1 MSHCLNKDGLS
12 ILIPLYNQVGVALA
26 TALSKQVVQC
36 AKEEEAKRNNKNDN
50 EDAQSSLGFEIIFAD
65 DGSADIAAKQCNA
78 AIAQLPYCQYIE
90 RPQNA
95 GRSAIRNYLA
105 QVAHYKHLLFLD
117 GDVVID
123 RPNFVQTYLAHR
135 TDADVIIGT
144 LHFSREKT
152 ACETTEETME
162 QTKITKEEQQKAKS
176 GVKDAKNEAKGAKN
190 EVKKTTEPMLYD
202 DNLKYRYEQQFL
214 AQHPVKKRMQQP
226 YASFRTTNFM
236 VRRDLLLTYP
246 FDETFHEY
254 GYEDTL
260 FGKQLKE
267 HGATLIHLD
276 NAATIADYED
286 NATFVA
292 KTEESLRTLAAHAHQ
307 LQGYS
312 TLLHTANKLKCLH
325 LQPLIAFVFKLFKG
339 LLHKNL
345 CSNSPS
351 VFLFNVYKLGYYIN
365 LTCSINQTH

>member
-1 MSHCLNKDGLS
+1 MSCCLNKEGLS

-26 TALSKQVVQC
+26 MALSKQVEQC
-36 AKEEEAKRNNKNDN
+36 AKEEKKKNEGKGNANDTI
-50 EDAQSSLGFEIIFAD
+50 SLGFEIIFAD
-65 DGSADIAAKQCNA
+65 DGSADATARQRNA
-78 AIAQLPYCQYIE
+78 IIAQLPYCQYIE
-90 RPQNA
+90 RPKNV
-95 GRSAIRNYLA
+95 GRSAICNFLA
-105 QVAHYKHLLFLD
+105 HTAHYSHLIFLD
-117 GDVVID
+117 GDVAIK
-123 RPNFVQTYLAHR
+123 RGNFVQTYLAHR
-135 TDADVIIGT
+135 NDADVIIGT
-144 LHFSREKT
+144 LHFSRMQVACDT
-152 ACETTEETME
+152 AEDIIGHTKRAKEET
-162 QTKITKEEQQKAKS
+162 
-176 GVKDAKNEAKGAKN
+176 
-190 EVKKTTEPMLYD
+190 KKTTEPVLYD

-214 AQHPVKKRMQQP
+214 AKHPVKKRMQQP

-236 VRRDLLLTYP
+236 VRRDLLLAYP

-325 LQPLIAFVFKLFKG
+325 LLPLIAFVFELFKG

-351 VFLFNVYKLGYYIN
+351 VFLFNVYKLGYYVN
-365 LTCSINQTH
+365 LTRSINQTN

>member
-1 MSHCLNKDGLS
+1 MGRCLNKDGLS

-26 TALSKQVVQC
+26 MALSKQVVQC
-36 AKEEEAKRNNKNDN
+36 AKEEEKKENEGKDN
-50 EDAQSSLGFEIIFAD
+50 AEATISLGFEIIFAD
-65 DGSADIAAKQCNA
+65 DGSADIAAKQRNA
-78 AIAQLPYCQYIE
+78 IIAQLPFCQYIE
-90 RPQNA
+90 RPKNA
-95 GRSAIRNYLA
+95 GRSAIRNFLA
-105 QVAHYKHLLFLD
+105 HTAHYSHLIFLD
-117 GDVVID
+117 GDVAIK
-123 RPNFVQTYLAHR
+123 RGNFVQTYLTHR
-135 TDADVIIGT
+135 NDADVIIGT
-144 LHFSREKT
+144 LHFSRMQMN
-152 ACETTEETME
+152 CDTTEEIIG
-162 QTKITKEEQQKAKS
+162 QTKEAKEETKVS
-176 GVKDAKNEAKGAKN
+176 L
-190 EVKKTTEPMLYD
+190 EPMLYD

-214 AQHPVKKRMQQP
+214 AKHPIKKRMEQP

-236 VRRDLLLTYP
+236 VSRDLMLAYP

-312 TLLHTANKLKCLH
+312 TLLHTVNRLKGLH
-325 LQPLIAFVFKLFKG
+325 LLPLIALAFRLFKG

-351 VFLFNVYKLGYYIN
+351 VFLFNIYKLGYFVS
-365 LTCSINQTH
+365 LTRSTNQAF

>member
-1 MSHCLNKDGLS
+1 MSCCLNKEGLS

-26 TALSKQVVQC
+26 MALSKQVEQC
-36 AKEEEAKRNNKNDN
+36 AKEEKKKNEGKGNANDTI
-50 EDAQSSLGFEIIFAD
+50 SLGFEIIFAD
-65 DGSADIAAKQCNA
+65 DGSADATARQRNA
-78 AIAQLPYCQYIE
+78 IIAQLPYCQYIE
-90 RPQNA
+90 RPKNV
-95 GRSAIRNYLA
+95 GRSAIRNFLA
-105 QVAHYKHLLFLD
+105 HTAHYSPLIFLD
-117 GDVVID
+117 GDVAIKCG
-123 RPNFVQTYLAHR
+123 NFVQTYLAHR
-135 TDADVIIGT
+135 NDADVIIGT
-144 LHFSREKT
+144 LHFSRMQVACDT
-152 ACETTEETME
+152 AEDIIGHTKRAKEET
-162 QTKITKEEQQKAKS
+162 
-176 GVKDAKNEAKGAKN
+176 
-190 EVKKTTEPMLYD
+190 KKTTEPVLYD

-214 AQHPVKKRMQQP
+214 AKHPVKKRMQQP

-236 VRRDLLLTYP
+236 VRRDLLLAYP

-325 LQPLIAFVFKLFKG
+325 LQSLIAFVFKLFKG

-351 VFLFNVYKLGYYIN
+351 VFLFNVYKLGYYVS
-365 LTCSINQTH
+365 LTRSIG

>member
-1 MSHCLNKDGLS
+1 MSHCLNKEGLS

-26 TALSKQVVQC
+26 MALSKQVEQC
-36 AKEEEAKRNNKNDN
+36 AKEEKKKNEGKGNANDTI
-50 EDAQSSLGFEIIFAD
+50 SLGFEIIFAD
-65 DGSADIAAKQCNA
+65 DGSADATARQRNA
-78 AIAQLPYCQYIE
+78 IIAQLPYCQYIE
-90 RPQNA
+90 RPKNV
-95 GRSAIRNYLA
+95 GRSAIRNFLA
-105 QVAHYKHLLFLD
+105 HTAHYSHLIFLD
-117 GDVVID
+117 GDVAIK
-123 RPNFVQTYLAHR
+123 RGNFVQTYLAHR
-135 TDADVIIGT
+135 NDADVIIGT
-144 LHFSREKT
+144 LHFSRMQVACDT
-152 ACETTEETME
+152 AEDIIGHTKRAKEET
-162 QTKITKEEQQKAKS
+162 
-176 GVKDAKNEAKGAKN
+176 
-190 EVKKTTEPMLYD
+190 KKTTEPMLYD

-214 AQHPVKKRMQQP
+214 AKHPVKKRMQQP

-236 VRRDLLLTYP
+236 VRRDLLLAYP

-292 KTEESLRTLAAHAHQ
+292 KTEESLRTLAAHTHQ

-312 TLLHTANKLKCLH
+312 TLLQTANKLKSLH
-325 LQPLIAFVFKLFKG
+325 LLPLIAFVFGLFKG

-351 VFLFNVYKLGYYIN
+351 VFLFNVYKLGYYIH
-365 LTCSINQTH
+365 LTRSISQTH

>member
-1 MSHCLNKDGLS
+1 MSCCLNKEGLS

-26 TALSKQVVQC
+26 MALSKQVEQC
-36 AKEEEAKRNNKNDN
+36 AKEEKKKNEGKGNANDTI
-50 EDAQSSLGFEIIFAD
+50 SLGFEIIFAD
-65 DGSADIAAKQCNA
+65 DGSADATARQRNA
-78 AIAQLPYCQYIE
+78 IIAQLPYCQYIE
-90 RPQNA
+90 RPKNV
-95 GRSAIRNYLA
+95 GRSAIRNFLA
-105 QVAHYKHLLFLD
+105 HTAHYSHLIFLD
-117 GDVVID
+117 GDVAIK
-123 RPNFVQTYLAHR
+123 RGNFVQTYLAHR
-135 TDADVIIGT
+135 NDADVIIGT
-144 LHFSREKT
+144 LHFSRMQVACDT
-152 ACETTEETME
+152 AEDIIGHTKRAKEET
-162 QTKITKEEQQKAKS
+162 
-176 GVKDAKNEAKGAKN
+176 
-190 EVKKTTEPMLYD
+190 KKTTEPVLYD

-214 AQHPVKKRMQQP
+214 AKHPVKKRMQQP

-236 VRRDLLLTYP
+236 VRRDLLLAYP

-312 TLLHTANKLKCLH
+312 TLLHTANKLECLH
-325 LQPLIAFVFKLFKG
+325 LQPLIAFVFELFKG

-365 LTCSINQTH
+365 LTRSINQTN

>member
-1 MSHCLNKDGLS
+1 MSCCLNKEGLS

-26 TALSKQVVQC
+26 MALSKQVEQC
-36 AKEEEAKRNNKNDN
+36 AKEEKKKNEGKGNANDTI
-50 EDAQSSLGFEIIFAD
+50 SLGFEIIFAD
-65 DGSADIAAKQCNA
+65 DGSADATARQRNA
-78 AIAQLPYCQYIE
+78 IIAQLPYCQYIE
-90 RPQNA
+90 RPKNV
-95 GRSAIRNYLA
+95 GRSAIRNFLA
-105 QVAHYKHLLFLD
+105 HTAHYSHLIFLD
-117 GDVVID
+117 GDVAIK
-123 RPNFVQTYLAHR
+123 RGNFVQTYLAHR
-135 TDADVIIGT
+135 NDADVIIGT
-144 LHFSREKT
+144 LHFSRMQVACDT
-152 ACETTEETME
+152 AEDIIGHTKRAKEET
-162 QTKITKEEQQKAKS
+162 
-176 GVKDAKNEAKGAKN
+176 
-190 EVKKTTEPMLYD
+190 KKTTEPVLYD

-214 AQHPVKKRMQQP
+214 AKHPVKKRMQQP

-236 VRRDLLLTYP
+236 VRRDLLLAYP

-307 LQGYS
+307 LQGCS

-325 LQPLIAFVFKLFKG
+325 LLPLIAFVFKLFKG

-365 LTCSINQTH
+365 LTRSINQTN

>member
-1 MSHCLNKDGLS
+1 MSCCLNKEGLS

-26 TALSKQVVQC
+26 MALSKQVEQC
-36 AKEEEAKRNNKNDN
+36 AKEEKKKNEGKGNANDTI
-50 EDAQSSLGFEIIFAD
+50 SLGFEIIFAD
-65 DGSADIAAKQCNA
+65 DGSADATARQRNA
-78 AIAQLPYCQYIE
+78 IIAQLPYCQYIE
-90 RPQNA
+90 RPKNV
-95 GRSAIRNYLA
+95 GRSAIRNFLA
-105 QVAHYKHLLFLD
+105 HTAHYSHLIFLD
-117 GDVVID
+117 GDVAIK
-123 RPNFVQTYLAHR
+123 RGNFVQTYLAHR
-135 TDADVIIGT
+135 NDADVIIGT
-144 LHFSREKT
+144 LHFSRMQVACDT
-152 ACETTEETME
+152 AEDIIGHTKRAKEET
-162 QTKITKEEQQKAKS
+162 
-176 GVKDAKNEAKGAKN
+176 
-190 EVKKTTEPMLYD
+190 KKTTEPMQYD

-236 VRRDLLLTYP
+236 VRRDLLLAYP

-260 FGKQLKE
+260 FGKQLKG

-325 LQPLIAFVFKLFKG
+325 LQPLIAFVFELFKG

-365 LTCSINQTH
+365 LTRSINQTN

>member
-1 MSHCLNKDGLS
+1 M
-12 ILIPLYNQVGVALA
+12 
-26 TALSKQVVQC
+26 
-36 AKEEEAKRNNKNDN
+36 
-50 EDAQSSLGFEIIFAD
+50 
-65 DGSADIAAKQCNA
+65 
-78 AIAQLPYCQYIE
+78 
-90 RPQNA
+90 
-95 GRSAIRNYLA
+95 
-105 QVAHYKHLLFLD
+105 
-117 GDVVID
+117 
-123 RPNFVQTYLAHR
+123 QTYLAHR
-135 TDADVIIGT
+135 NDADVIIGT
-144 LHFSREKT
+144 LHFSRMQVACDT
-152 ACETTEETME
+152 AEDIIGHTKRAKEET
-162 QTKITKEEQQKAKS
+162 
-176 GVKDAKNEAKGAKN
+176 
-190 EVKKTTEPMLYD
+190 KKTTEPVLYD

-214 AQHPVKKRMQQP
+214 AKHPVKKRMQQP

-236 VRRDLLLTYP
+236 VRRDLLLAYP

-312 TLLHTANKLKCLH
+312 TLLHTANKLKFLH

-351 VFLFNVYKLGYYIN
+351 VFLFNVYKLGYYVN
-365 LTCSINQTH
+365 LTRSINQTH

>member
-1 MSHCLNKDGLS
+1 MSCCLNKEGLS

-26 TALSKQVVQC
+26 MALSKQVEQC
-36 AKEEEAKRNNKNDN
+36 AKEEKKKNEGKGNANDTI
-50 EDAQSSLGFEIIFAD
+50 SLGFEIIFAD
-65 DGSADIAAKQCNA
+65 DGSADATARQRNA
-78 AIAQLPYCQYIE
+78 IIAQLPYCQYIE
-90 RPQNA
+90 RPKNV
-95 GRSAIRNYLA
+95 GRSAIRNFLA
-105 QVAHYKHLLFLD
+105 HTAHYSHLIFLD
-117 GDVVID
+117 GDVAIKCG
-123 RPNFVQTYLAHR
+123 NFVQTYLAHR
-135 TDADVIIGT
+135 NDADVIIGT
-144 LHFSREKT
+144 LHFSRMQVACDT
-152 ACETTEETME
+152 AEDIIGHTKRAKEET
-162 QTKITKEEQQKAKS
+162 
-176 GVKDAKNEAKGAKN
+176 
-190 EVKKTTEPMLYD
+190 KKTTEPVLYD

-214 AQHPVKKRMQQP
+214 AKHPVKKRMQQP

-236 VRRDLLLTYP
+236 VRRDLLLAYP

-325 LQPLIAFVFKLFKG
+325 LQSLIAFVFKLFKG

-351 VFLFNVYKLGYYIN
+351 VFLFNVYKLGYYVN
-365 LTCSINQTH
+365 LTRSINQTH

>member
-1 MSHCLNKDGLS
+1 MSCCLNKEGLS

-26 TALSKQVVQC
+26 MALSKQVEQC
-36 AKEEEAKRNNKNDN
+36 AKEEKKKNEGKGNANDTI
-50 EDAQSSLGFEIIFAD
+50 SLGFEIIFAD
-65 DGSADIAAKQCNA
+65 DGSADATARQRNA
-78 AIAQLPYCQYIE
+78 IIAQLPYCQYIE
-90 RPQNA
+90 RPKNV
-95 GRSAIRNYLA
+95 GRSAIRNFLA
-105 QVAHYKHLLFLD
+105 HTAHYSHLIFLD
-117 GDVVID
+117 GDVAIK
-123 RPNFVQTYLAHR
+123 RGNFVQTYLAHR
-135 TDADVIIGT
+135 NDADVIIGT
-144 LHFSREKT
+144 LHFSRMQVACDT
-152 ACETTEETME
+152 AEDIIGYTKRAKEET
-162 QTKITKEEQQKAKS
+162 
-176 GVKDAKNEAKGAKN
+176 
-190 EVKKTTEPMLYD
+190 KKTTEPVLYD

-214 AQHPVKKRMQQP
+214 AKHPVKKRMQQP

-236 VRRDLLLTYP
+236 VRRDLLLAYP

-307 LQGYS
+307 LQGCS
-312 TLLHTANKLKCLH
+312 TLLHTANKLKFLH
-325 LQPLIAFVFKLFKG
+325 LQPLIAFVFKLFKD

-351 VFLFNVYKLGYYIN
+351 VFLFNVYKLGYYVN
-365 LTCSINQTH
+365 LTRSINQTH

>member
-1 MSHCLNKDGLS
+1 MSCCLNKEGLS

-26 TALSKQVVQC
+26 MALSKQVEQC
-36 AKEEEAKRNNKNDN
+36 AKEEKKKNEGKGNANDTI
-50 EDAQSSLGFEIIFAD
+50 SLGFEIIFAD
-65 DGSADIAAKQCNA
+65 DGSGDATARQRNA
-78 AIAQLPYCQYIE
+78 IIAQLPYCQYIE
-90 RPQNA
+90 RPKNV
-95 GRSAIRNYLA
+95 GRSAIRNFLA
-105 QVAHYKHLLFLD
+105 HTAHYSHLIFLD
-117 GDVVID
+117 GDVAIK
-123 RPNFVQTYLAHR
+123 RGNFVQTYLAHR
-135 TDADVIIGT
+135 NDADVIIGT
-144 LHFSREKT
+144 LHFSRMQVACDT
-152 ACETTEETME
+152 AEDIIGHTKRAKEET
-162 QTKITKEEQQKAKS
+162 
-176 GVKDAKNEAKGAKN
+176 
-190 EVKKTTEPMLYD
+190 KKTTEPVLYD
-202 DNLKYRYEQQFL
+202 DNIKYRYEQQFL
-214 AQHPVKKRMQQP
+214 AKHPVKKRMQQP

-236 VRRDLLLTYP
+236 VRRDLLLAYP

-325 LQPLIAFVFKLFKG
+325 LLPLIAFVFELFKG

-351 VFLFNVYKLGYYIN
+351 VFLFNVYKLGYYVN
-365 LTCSINQTH
+365 LTRSINQTH

>member
-1 MSHCLNKDGLS
+1 MSCCLNKEGLS

-26 TALSKQVVQC
+26 MALSKQVEQC
-36 AKEEEAKRNNKNDN
+36 AKEEKKKNEGKGNANDTI
-50 EDAQSSLGFEIIFAD
+50 SLGFEIIFAD
-65 DGSADIAAKQCNA
+65 DGSADATARQRNA
-78 AIAQLPYCQYIE
+78 IIAQLPYCQYIE
-90 RPQNA
+90 RPKNV
-95 GRSAIRNYLA
+95 GRSAIRNFLA
-105 QVAHYKHLLFLD
+105 HTAHYSHLIFLD
-117 GDVVID
+117 GDVAIK
-123 RPNFVQTYLAHR
+123 RGNFVQTYLAHR
-135 TDADVIIGT
+135 NDADVIIGT
-144 LHFSREKT
+144 LHFSRMQVACDT
-152 ACETTEETME
+152 AEDIIGHTKRAKEET
-162 QTKITKEEQQKAKS
+162 
-176 GVKDAKNEAKGAKN
+176 
-190 EVKKTTEPMLYD
+190 KKTTEPVLYD

-214 AQHPVKKRMQQP
+214 AKHPVKKRMQQP

-236 VRRDLLLTYP
+236 VRRDLLLAYP

-307 LQGYS
+307 LQGCS

-325 LQPLIAFVFKLFKG
+325 LLSLIAFVFEIFKG

-365 LTCSINQTH
+365 LTRSISQAH

>member
-1 MSHCLNKDGLS
+1 MSCCLNKEGLS

-26 TALSKQVVQC
+26 MALSKQVEQC
-36 AKEEEAKRNNKNDN
+36 AKEEKKKNEGKGNANDTI
-50 EDAQSSLGFEIIFAD
+50 SLGFEIIFAD
-65 DGSADIAAKQCNA
+65 DGSADATARQRNA
-78 AIAQLPYCQYIE
+78 IIAQLPYCQYIE
-90 RPQNA
+90 RPKNV
-95 GRSAIRNYLA
+95 GRSAIRNFLA
-105 QVAHYKHLLFLD
+105 HTAHYSHLIFLD
-117 GDVVID
+117 GDVAIK
-123 RPNFVQTYLAHR
+123 RGNFVQTYLAHR
-135 TDADVIIGT
+135 NDADVIIGT
-144 LHFSREKT
+144 LHFSRMQVACDT
-152 ACETTEETME
+152 AEDIIGHTKRAKEET
-162 QTKITKEEQQKAKS
+162 
-176 GVKDAKNEAKGAKN
+176 
-190 EVKKTTEPMLYD
+190 KKTTEPVLYD

-214 AQHPVKKRMQQP
+214 AKHPVKKRMQQP

-236 VRRDLLLTYP
+236 VRRDLLLAYP

-325 LQPLIAFVFKLFKG
+325 LQPLIAFVFELFKG

-365 LTCSINQTH
+365 LTRSIDQTN

>member
-1 MSHCLNKDGLS
+1 MSCCLNKEGLS

-26 TALSKQVVQC
+26 MALSKQVEQC
-36 AKEEEAKRNNKNDN
+36 AKEEKKKNEGKGNANDTI
-50 EDAQSSLGFEIIFAD
+50 SLGFEIIFAD
-65 DGSADIAAKQCNA
+65 DGSADATARQRNA
-78 AIAQLPYCQYIE
+78 IIAQLPYCQYIE
-90 RPQNA
+90 RPKNV
-95 GRSAIRNYLA
+95 GRSAIRNFLA
-105 QVAHYKHLLFLD
+105 HTAHYSHLIFLD
-117 GDVVID
+117 GDVAIK
-123 RPNFVQTYLAHR
+123 RGNFVQTYLAHR
-135 TDADVIIGT
+135 NDADVIIGT
-144 LHFSREKT
+144 LHFSRMQVACDT
-152 ACETTEETME
+152 AEDIIGHTKRAKEET
-162 QTKITKEEQQKAKS
+162 
-176 GVKDAKNEAKGAKN
+176 
-190 EVKKTTEPMLYD
+190 KKTTEPVLYD

-214 AQHPVKKRMQQP
+214 AKHPVKKRMQQP

-236 VRRDLLLTYP
+236 VRRDLLLAYP

-345 CSNSPS
+345 CNNSPS
-351 VFLFNVYKLGYYIN
+351 VFLFNVYKLGYYVN
-365 LTCSINQTH
+365 LTRSINQTH

>member
-1 MSHCLNKDGLS
+1 MSCCLNKEGLS

-26 TALSKQVVQC
+26 MALSKQVEQC
-36 AKEEEAKRNNKNDN
+36 AKEEKKKNEGKGNANDTI
-50 EDAQSSLGFEIIFAD
+50 SLGFEIIFAD
-65 DGSADIAAKQCNA
+65 DGSADATARQRNA
-78 AIAQLPYCQYIE
+78 IIAQLPYCQYIE
-90 RPQNA
+90 RPKNV
-95 GRSAIRNYLA
+95 GRSAIRNFLA
-105 QVAHYKHLLFLD
+105 HTAHYSHLIFLD
-117 GDVVID
+117 GDVAIK
-123 RPNFVQTYLAHR
+123 RGNFVQTYLAHR
-135 TDADVIIGT
+135 NDADVIIGT
-144 LHFSREKT
+144 LHFSRMQVACDT
-152 ACETTEETME
+152 AEDIIGHTKRAKEET
-162 QTKITKEEQQKAKS
+162 
-176 GVKDAKNEAKGAKN
+176 
-190 EVKKTTEPMLYD
+190 KKTTEPVLYD

-214 AQHPVKKRMQQP
+214 AKHPVKKRMQQP

-236 VRRDLLLTYP
+236 VRRDLLLAYP

-312 TLLHTANKLKCLH
+312 TLLQTVNKLKCLH
-325 LQPLIAFVFKLFKG
+325 LLSLIAFVFEIFKG

-365 LTCSINQTH
+365 LTRSINQTH

>member
-1 MSHCLNKDGLS
+1 MSRCLNKEGLS

-26 TALSKQVVQC
+26 MALSKQVEQC
-36 AKEEEAKRNNKNDN
+36 AKEEKMKNEGKGNANDTI
-50 EDAQSSLGFEIIFAD
+50 SLGFEIIFAD
-65 DGSADIAAKQCNA
+65 DGSADATARQRNA
-78 AIAQLPYCQYIE
+78 IIAQLPYCQYIE
-90 RPQNA
+90 RPKNV
-95 GRSAIRNYLA
+95 GRSAIRNFLA
-105 QVAHYKHLLFLD
+105 HTAHYSHLIFLD
-117 GDVVID
+117 GDVAIK
-123 RPNFVQTYLAHR
+123 RGNFVQTYLAHR
-135 TDADVIIGT
+135 NDADVIIGT
-144 LHFSREKT
+144 LHFSRMQMD
-152 ACETTEETME
+152 CDTTEEIIG
-162 QTKITKEEQQKAKS
+162 QTKEAKEETKVS
-176 GVKDAKNEAKGAKN
+176 S
-190 EVKKTTEPMLYD
+190 EPMLYD
-202 DNLKYRYEQQFL
+202 NNLKYRYEQQFL
-214 AQHPVKKRMQQP
+214 AKHPIKKRMEQP

-236 VRRDLLLTYP
+236 VRRDLMLAYP

-312 TLLHTANKLKCLH
+312 TLLHTVNRLKGLH
-325 LQPLIAFVFKLFKG
+325 LLPLITLAFQLFKS

-351 VFLFNVYKLGYYIN
+351 VFLFNVYKLGYFVS
-365 LTCSINQTH
+365 LTRSTNQAF

>member
-1 MSHCLNKDGLS
+1 MSHCLNKEGLS

-26 TALSKQVVQC
+26 MALSKQVEQC
-36 AKEEEAKRNNKNDN
+36 AKEEKKKNEGKGNANDTI
-50 EDAQSSLGFEIIFAD
+50 SLGFEIIFAD
-65 DGSADIAAKQCNA
+65 DGSADATARQRNA
-78 AIAQLPYCQYIE
+78 IIAQLPYCQYIE
-90 RPQNA
+90 RPKNV
-95 GRSAIRNYLA
+95 GRSAIRNFLA
-105 QVAHYKHLLFLD
+105 HTAHYSHLIFLD
-117 GDVVID
+117 GDVAIK
-123 RPNFVQTYLAHR
+123 RGNFVQTYLAHR
-135 TDADVIIGT
+135 NDADVIIGT
-144 LHFSREKT
+144 LHFSRMQVACDT
-152 ACETTEETME
+152 AEDIIGHTKRAKEET
-162 QTKITKEEQQKAKS
+162 
-176 GVKDAKNEAKGAKN
+176 
-190 EVKKTTEPMLYD
+190 KKTTEPVLYD

-214 AQHPVKKRMQQP
+214 AKHPVKKRMQQP

-236 VRRDLLLTYP
+236 VRRDLLLAYP

-292 KTEESLRTLAAHAHQ
+292 KTEESLRTLAAHDHQ
-307 LQGYS
+307 LQDYS

-325 LQPLIAFVFKLFKG
+325 LQPLIAFVFKLFKD

-351 VFLFNVYKLGYYIN
+351 VFLFNVYKLGYYVN
-365 LTCSINQTH
+365 LTRSINQTH

>member
-1 MSHCLNKDGLS
+1 MSCCLNKEGLS

-26 TALSKQVVQC
+26 MALSKQVEQC
-36 AKEEEAKRNNKNDN
+36 AKEEKKKNEGKGNANDTI
-50 EDAQSSLGFEIIFAD
+50 SLGFEIIFAD
-65 DGSADIAAKQCNA
+65 DGSADATARQRNA
-78 AIAQLPYCQYIE
+78 IIAQLPYCQYIE
-90 RPQNA
+90 RPKNV
-95 GRSAIRNYLA
+95 GRSAIRNFLA
-105 QVAHYKHLLFLD
+105 HTAHYSHLIFLD
-117 GDVVID
+117 GDVAIK
-123 RPNFVQTYLAHR
+123 RGNFVQTYLAHR
-135 TDADVIIGT
+135 NDADVIIGT
-144 LHFSREKT
+144 LHFSRMQVACDT
-152 ACETTEETME
+152 AEDIIGHTKRAKEET
-162 QTKITKEEQQKAKS
+162 
-176 GVKDAKNEAKGAKN
+176 
-190 EVKKTTEPMLYD
+190 KKTTEPVLYD

-214 AQHPVKKRMQQP
+214 AKHPVKKRMQQP

-236 VRRDLLLTYP
+236 VRRDLLLAYP

-312 TLLHTANKLKCLH
+312 TLLHTVNRLKVLH
-325 LQPLIAFVFKLFKG
+325 LLPLIALSFCLFKG

-351 VFLFNVYKLGYYIN
+351 VFLFNVYKLGYFVS
-365 LTCSINQTH
+365 LTRSTSQAS

>member
-1 MSHCLNKDGLS
+1 MSHCLNKEGLS

-26 TALSKQVVQC
+26 MALSKQVEQC
-36 AKEEEAKRNNKNDN
+36 AKEEKKKNEGKGNANDTI
-50 EDAQSSLGFEIIFAD
+50 SLGFEIIFAD
-65 DGSADIAAKQCNA
+65 DGSADATARQRNA
-78 AIAQLPYCQYIE
+78 IIAQLPYCQYIE
-90 RPQNA
+90 RPKNV
-95 GRSAIRNYLA
+95 GRSAIRNFLA
-105 QVAHYKHLLFLD
+105 HTAHYSHLIFLD
-117 GDVVID
+117 GDVAIK
-123 RPNFVQTYLAHR
+123 RSNFVQTYLAHR
-135 TDADVIIGT
+135 NDADVIIGT
-144 LHFSREKT
+144 LHFSRMQVACDT
-152 ACETTEETME
+152 AEDIIGHTKRAKEET
-162 QTKITKEEQQKAKS
+162 
-176 GVKDAKNEAKGAKN
+176 
-190 EVKKTTEPMLYD
+190 KKTTEPVLYD

-214 AQHPVKKRMQQP
+214 AKHPVKKRMQQP

-236 VRRDLLLTYP
+236 VRRDLLLAYP

-312 TLLHTANKLKCLH
+312 TLLHTANKLKFLH
-325 LQPLIAFVFKLFKG
+325 LQPLIAFVFKLFKD

-351 VFLFNVYKLGYYIN
+351 VFLFNVYKLGYYVN
-365 LTCSINQTH
+365 LTRSINQTN

>member
-1 MSHCLNKDGLS
+1 MSCCLNKEGLS

-26 TALSKQVVQC
+26 MALSKQVEQC
-36 AKEEEAKRNNKNDN
+36 AKEEKKKNEGKGNANDTI
-50 EDAQSSLGFEIIFAD
+50 SLGFEIIFAD
-65 DGSADIAAKQCNA
+65 DGSADATARQRNA
-78 AIAQLPYCQYIE
+78 IIAQLPYCQYIE
-90 RPQNA
+90 RPKNV
-95 GRSAIRNYLA
+95 GRSAIRNFLA
-105 QVAHYKHLLFLD
+105 HTAHYSHLIFLD
-117 GDVVID
+117 GDVAIK
-123 RPNFVQTYLAHR
+123 RGNFVQTYLAHR
-135 TDADVIIGT
+135 NDADVIIGT
-144 LHFSREKT
+144 LHFSRMQVACDT
-152 ACETTEETME
+152 AEDIIGHTKRAKEET
-162 QTKITKEEQQKAKS
+162 
-176 GVKDAKNEAKGAKN
+176 
-190 EVKKTTEPMLYD
+190 KKTTEPVLYD

-214 AQHPVKKRMQQP
+214 AKHPVKKRMQQP

-236 VRRDLLLTYP
+236 VLRDLLLAYP

-325 LQPLIAFVFKLFKG
+325 LLPLIAFVFELFKG

-351 VFLFNVYKLGYYIN
+351 VFLFNVYKLGYYVN
-365 LTCSINQTH
+365 LTRSINQTN

>member
-1 MSHCLNKDGLS
+1 MSCCLNKEGLS

-26 TALSKQVVQC
+26 MALSKQVEQC
-36 AKEEEAKRNNKNDN
+36 AKEEKKKNEGKGNANDTI
-50 EDAQSSLGFEIIFAD
+50 SLGFEIIFAD
-65 DGSADIAAKQCNA
+65 DGSADATARQRNA
-78 AIAQLPYCQYIE
+78 IIAQLPYCQYIE
-90 RPQNA
+90 RPKNV
-95 GRSAIRNYLA
+95 GRSAIRNFLA
-105 QVAHYKHLLFLD
+105 HTAHYSHLIFLD
-117 GDVVID
+117 GDVAIK
-123 RPNFVQTYLAHR
+123 RGNFVQTYLAHR
-135 TDADVIIGT
+135 NDADVIIGT
-144 LHFSREKT
+144 LLFSRMQVACDT
-152 ACETTEETME
+152 AEDIIGHTKRAKEET
-162 QTKITKEEQQKAKS
+162 
-176 GVKDAKNEAKGAKN
+176 
-190 EVKKTTEPMLYD
+190 KKTTEPMLYD

-214 AQHPVKKRMQQP
+214 AKHPVKKRMQQP

-236 VRRDLLLTYP
+236 VRRDLLLAYP

-365 LTCSINQTH
+365 LTRSINQTH

>member
-1 MSHCLNKDGLS
+1 MSCCLNKEGLS

-26 TALSKQVVQC
+26 MALSKQVEQC
-36 AKEEEAKRNNKNDN
+36 AKEEKKKNEGKGNANDTI
-50 EDAQSSLGFEIIFAD
+50 SLGFEIIFAD
-65 DGSADIAAKQCNA
+65 DGSADATARQRNA
-78 AIAQLPYCQYIE
+78 IIAQLPYCQYIE
-90 RPQNA
+90 RPKNV
-95 GRSAIRNYLA
+95 GRSAIRNFLA
-105 QVAHYKHLLFLD
+105 HTAHYSHLIFLD
-117 GDVVID
+117 GDVAIKCG
-123 RPNFVQTYLAHR
+123 NFVQTYLAHR
-135 TDADVIIGT
+135 NDADVIIGT
-144 LHFSREKT
+144 LHFSRMQVACDT
-152 ACETTEETME
+152 AEDIIGHTKRAKEET
-162 QTKITKEEQQKAKS
+162 
-176 GVKDAKNEAKGAKN
+176 
-190 EVKKTTEPMLYD
+190 KKTTEPVLYD

-214 AQHPVKKRMQQP
+214 AKHPVKKRMQQP

-236 VRRDLLLTYP
+236 VRRDLLLAYP

-312 TLLHTANKLKCLH
+312 TLLHTANKLECLH
-325 LQPLIAFVFKLFKG
+325 LQPLIAFVFELFKG

-351 VFLFNVYKLGYYIN
+351 VFLFNVYKLGYYVS
-365 LTCSINQTH
+365 LTRSIG

>member
-1 MSHCLNKDGLS
+1 MSCCLNKEGLS

-26 TALSKQVVQC
+26 MALSKQVEQC
-36 AKEEEAKRNNKNDN
+36 AKEEKKKNEGKGNANDTI
-50 EDAQSSLGFEIIFAD
+50 SLGFEIIFAD
-65 DGSADIAAKQCNA
+65 DGSADATARQRNA
-78 AIAQLPYCQYIE
+78 IIAQLPYCQYIE
-90 RPQNA
+90 RPKNV
-95 GRSAIRNYLA
+95 GRSAIRNFLA
-105 QVAHYKHLLFLD
+105 HTAHYSHLIFLD
-117 GDVVID
+117 GDVAIK
-123 RPNFVQTYLAHR
+123 RGNFVQTYLAHR
-135 TDADVIIGT
+135 NDADVIIGT
-144 LHFSREKT
+144 LHFSRMQVACDT
-152 ACETTEETME
+152 AEDIIGHTKRAKEET
-162 QTKITKEEQQKAKS
+162 
-176 GVKDAKNEAKGAKN
+176 
-190 EVKKTTEPMLYD
+190 KKTTEPVLYD

-214 AQHPVKKRMQQP
+214 AKHPVKKRMQQP

-236 VRRDLLLTYP
+236 VRRDLLLAYP

-312 TLLHTANKLKCLH
+312 TLLHTTNKLKCLH

-365 LTCSINQTH
+365 LTRSINQTH

>member
-1 MSHCLNKDGLS
+1 MSCCLNKEGLS

-26 TALSKQVVQC
+26 MALSKQVEQC
-36 AKEEEAKRNNKNDN
+36 AKEEKKKNEGKSNANDTI
-50 EDAQSSLGFEIIFAD
+50 SLGFEIIFAD
-65 DGSADIAAKQCNA
+65 DGSADATARQRNA
-78 AIAQLPYCQYIE
+78 IIAQLPYCQYIE
-90 RPQNA
+90 RPKNV
-95 GRSAIRNYLA
+95 GRSAIRNFLA
-105 QVAHYKHLLFLD
+105 HTAHYSHLIFLD
-117 GDVVID
+117 GDVAIK
-123 RPNFVQTYLAHR
+123 RGNFVQTYLAHR
-135 TDADVIIGT
+135 NDADVIIGT
-144 LHFSREKT
+144 LLFSRMQVACDT
-152 ACETTEETME
+152 AEDIIGHTKRAKEET
-162 QTKITKEEQQKAKS
+162 
-176 GVKDAKNEAKGAKN
+176 
-190 EVKKTTEPMLYD
+190 KKTTEPMLYD

-236 VRRDLLLTYP
+236 VRRDLLLAYP

-365 LTCSINQTH
+365 LTRSINQTH

>member
-1 MSHCLNKDGLS
+1 MSHCLNKEGLS

-26 TALSKQVVQC
+26 MALSKQVEQC
-36 AKEEEAKRNNKNDN
+36 AKEEKKKNEGKGNANDTI
-50 EDAQSSLGFEIIFAD
+50 SLGFEIIFAD
-65 DGSADIAAKQCNA
+65 DGSADATARQRNA
-78 AIAQLPYCQYIE
+78 IIAQLPYCQYIK
-90 RPQNA
+90 RPKNV
-95 GRSAIRNYLA
+95 GRSAIRNFLA
-105 QVAHYKHLLFLD
+105 HTAHYSHLIFLD
-117 GDVVID
+117 GDVAIK
-123 RPNFVQTYLAHR
+123 RGNFVQTYLAHR
-135 TDADVIIGT
+135 NDADVIIGT
-144 LHFSREKT
+144 LHFSRMQVACDT
-152 ACETTEETME
+152 AEDIIGHTKRAKEET
-162 QTKITKEEQQKAKS
+162 
-176 GVKDAKNEAKGAKN
+176 
-190 EVKKTTEPMLYD
+190 KKTTEPMLYD

-214 AQHPVKKRMQQP
+214 AKHPVKKRMQQP

-236 VRRDLLLTYP
+236 VRRDLLLAYP

-351 VFLFNVYKLGYYIN
+351 VFLFNVYKLGYFVS
-365 LTCSINQTH
+365 LTRSTSQAS

>member
-1 MSHCLNKDGLS
+1 MSHCLNKEGLS

-26 TALSKQVVQC
+26 MALSKQVEQC
-36 AKEEEAKRNNKNDN
+36 AKEEKKKNEGKGNANDTI
-50 EDAQSSLGFEIIFAD
+50 SLGFEIIFAD
-65 DGSADIAAKQCNA
+65 DGSADATARQRNA
-78 AIAQLPYCQYIE
+78 IIAQLPYCQYIE
-90 RPQNA
+90 RPKNV
-95 GRSAIRNYLA
+95 GRSAIRNFLA
-105 QVAHYKHLLFLD
+105 HTAHYSHLIFLD
-117 GDVVID
+117 GDVAIK
-123 RPNFVQTYLAHR
+123 RGNFVQTYLAHR
-135 TDADVIIGT
+135 NDADVIIGT
-144 LHFSREKT
+144 LHFSRMQVACDT
-152 ACETTEETME
+152 AEDIIGHTKRAKEET
-162 QTKITKEEQQKAKS
+162 
-176 GVKDAKNEAKGAKN
+176 
-190 EVKKTTEPMLYD
+190 KKTTEPVLYD

-214 AQHPVKKRMQQP
+214 AKHPVKKRMQQP

-236 VRRDLLLTYP
+236 VRRDLLLAYP

-312 TLLHTANKLKCLH
+312 TLLQTVNKLKRLH
-325 LQPLIAFVFKLFKG
+325 LQPLIAFAFGLFKG

-365 LTCSINQTH
+365 LTRSINQTN

>member
-1 MSHCLNKDGLS
+1 MSCCLNKEGLS

-26 TALSKQVVQC
+26 MALSKQVEQC
-36 AKEEEAKRNNKNDN
+36 AKEEKKKNEGKGNANDTI
-50 EDAQSSLGFEIIFAD
+50 SLGFEIIFAD
-65 DGSADIAAKQCNA
+65 DGSADATARQRNA
-78 AIAQLPYCQYIE
+78 IIAQLPYCQYIE
-90 RPQNA
+90 RPKNV
-95 GRSAIRNYLA
+95 GRSAIRNFLA
-105 QVAHYKHLLFLD
+105 HTAHYSHLIFLD
-117 GDVVID
+117 GDVAIK
-123 RPNFVQTYLAHR
+123 RGNFVQTYLAHR
-135 TDADVIIGT
+135 NDADVIIGT
-144 LHFSREKT
+144 LHFSRMQVACDT
-152 ACETTEETME
+152 AEDIIGHTKRAKEET
-162 QTKITKEEQQKAKS
+162 
-176 GVKDAKNEAKGAKN
+176 
-190 EVKKTTEPMLYD
+190 KKTTEPVLYD
-202 DNLKYRYEQQFL
+202 DNLKYRYEEQFL
-214 AQHPVKKRMQQP
+214 AKHPVKKRMLQP

-236 VRRDLLLTYP
+236 VRRDLLLAYP

-365 LTCSINQTH
+365 LTRSINQTH

>member
-1 MSHCLNKDGLS
+1 MGRCLNKDGLS

-26 TALSKQVVQC
+26 MALSKQVVQC
-36 AKEEEAKRNNKNDN
+36 AKEEEKKENEGKDN
-50 EDAQSSLGFEIIFAD
+50 AEATISLGFEIIFAD
-65 DGSADIAAKQCNA
+65 DGSADATARQRNA
-78 AIAQLPYCQYIE
+78 IIAQLPFCQYIE
-90 RPQNA
+90 RPKNA
-95 GRSAIRNYLA
+95 GRSAIRNFLA
-105 QVAHYKHLLFLD
+105 QTAHYNHLIFLD
-117 GDVVID
+117 GDVTIKRHD
-123 RPNFVQTYLAHR
+123 FVRTYLAHR
-135 TDADVIIGT
+135 NDADVIIGT
-144 LHFSREKT
+144 LHFSRMQMD
-152 ACETTEETME
+152 CDTTEEIIR
-162 QTKITKEEQQKAKS
+162 QTKEAKEETKVS
-176 GVKDAKNEAKGAKN
+176 S
-190 EVKKTTEPMLYD
+190 EPMLYD

-214 AQHPVKKRMQQP
+214 AKHPIKKRMEQP

-236 VRRDLLLTYP
+236 VRRDLILAYP

-260 FGKQLKE
+260 FGKQLKN

-312 TLLHTANKLKCLH
+312 TLLHTVNRLKGLH
-325 LQPLIAFVFKLFKG
+325 LLPLITLAFQLFKG

-351 VFLFNVYKLGYYIN
+351 VFLFNVYKLGYFVS
-365 LTCSINQTH
+365 LTRSTNQPF

>member
-1 MSHCLNKDGLS
+1 MSCCLNKEGLS

-26 TALSKQVVQC
+26 MALSKQVEQC
-36 AKEEEAKRNNKNDN
+36 AKEEKKKNEGKGNANDTI
-50 EDAQSSLGFEIIFAD
+50 SLGFEIIFAD
-65 DGSADIAAKQCNA
+65 DGSADATARQRNA
-78 AIAQLPYCQYIE
+78 IIAQLPYCQYIE
-90 RPQNA
+90 RPKNV
-95 GRSAIRNYLA
+95 GRSAIRNFLA
-105 QVAHYKHLLFLD
+105 HTAHYSHLIFLD
-117 GDVVID
+117 GDVAIK
-123 RPNFVQTYLAHR
+123 RGNFVQTYLAHR
-135 TDADVIIGT
+135 NDADVIIGT
-144 LHFSREKT
+144 LHFSRMQVACDT
-152 ACETTEETME
+152 AEDIIGHTKRAKEET
-162 QTKITKEEQQKAKS
+162 KKA
-176 GVKDAKNEAKGAKN
+176 
-190 EVKKTTEPMLYD
+190 TEPMLYD

-214 AQHPVKKRMQQP
+214 AKHPVKKRMQQP

-236 VRRDLLLTYP
+236 VRRDLLLAYP

-351 VFLFNVYKLGYYIN
+351 VFLFNVYKLGYYVN
-365 LTCSINQTH
+365 LTCSINQTN

>member
-1 MSHCLNKDGLS
+1 MSCCLNKEGLS

-26 TALSKQVVQC
+26 MALSKQVEQC
-36 AKEEEAKRNNKNDN
+36 AKEEKKKNEGKGNANDTI
-50 EDAQSSLGFEIIFAD
+50 SLGFEIIFAD
-65 DGSADIAAKQCNA
+65 DGSADATARQRNA
-78 AIAQLPYCQYIE
+78 IIAQLPYCQYIE
-90 RPQNA
+90 RPKNV
-95 GRSAIRNYLA
+95 GRSAIRNFLA
-105 QVAHYKHLLFLD
+105 HTAHYSHLIFLD
-117 GDVVID
+117 GDVAIK
-123 RPNFVQTYLAHR
+123 RGNFVQTYLAHR
-135 TDADVIIGT
+135 NDADVIIGT
-144 LHFSREKT
+144 LHFSRMQVACDT
-152 ACETTEETME
+152 AEDIIGHTKRAKEET
-162 QTKITKEEQQKAKS
+162 KKA
-176 GVKDAKNEAKGAKN
+176 
-190 EVKKTTEPMLYD
+190 TEPMLYD

-214 AQHPVKKRMQQP
+214 AKHPVKKRMQQP

-236 VRRDLLLTYP
+236 VRRDLLLAYP

-286 NATFVA
+286 NATFIA

-312 TLLHTANKLKCLH
+312 TLLHTANKLECLH
-325 LQPLIAFVFKLFKG
+325 LQPLIAFVFELFKG

-365 LTCSINQTH
+365 LTRSINQTN

>member
-1 MSHCLNKDGLS
+1 MSCCLNKEGLS

-26 TALSKQVVQC
+26 MALSKQVEQC
-36 AKEEEAKRNNKNDN
+36 AKEEKKKNEGKGNANDTI
-50 EDAQSSLGFEIIFAD
+50 SLGFEIIFAD
-65 DGSADIAAKQCNA
+65 DGSADATARQRNA
-78 AIAQLPYCQYIE
+78 IIAQLPYCQYIE
-90 RPQNA
+90 RPKNV
-95 GRSAIRNYLA
+95 GRSSIRNFLA
-105 QVAHYKHLLFLD
+105 HTAHYSHLIFLD
-117 GDVVID
+117 GDVAIK
-123 RPNFVQTYLAHR
+123 RGNFVQTYLAHR
-135 TDADVIIGT
+135 NDADVIIGT
-144 LHFSREKT
+144 LHFSRMQVACDT
-152 ACETTEETME
+152 AEDIIGHTKRAKEET
-162 QTKITKEEQQKAKS
+162 
-176 GVKDAKNEAKGAKN
+176 
-190 EVKKTTEPMLYD
+190 KKTTEPMLYD

-214 AQHPVKKRMQQP
+214 AKHPVKKRMQQP

-236 VRRDLLLTYP
+236 VRRDLLLAYP

-312 TLLHTANKLKCLH
+312 TLLQTVNKLKRLH
-325 LQPLIAFVFKLFKG
+325 LQPLIAFVFELFKG

-365 LTCSINQTH
+365 LTRSINQTN

>member
-1 MSHCLNKDGLS
+1 MSCCLNKEGLS

-26 TALSKQVVQC
+26 MALSKQVEQC
-36 AKEEEAKRNNKNDN
+36 AKEEKKKNEGKGNANDTI
-50 EDAQSSLGFEIIFAD
+50 SLGFEIIFAD
-65 DGSADIAAKQCNA
+65 DGSADATARQRNA
-78 AIAQLPYCQYIE
+78 IIAQLPYCQYIE
-90 RPQNA
+90 RPKNV
-95 GRSAIRNYLA
+95 GRSAIRNFLA
-105 QVAHYKHLLFLD
+105 HTAHYSHLIFLD
-117 GDVVID
+117 GDVAIK
-123 RPNFVQTYLAHR
+123 RGNFVQTYLAHR
-135 TDADVIIGT
+135 NDADVIIGT
-144 LHFSREKT
+144 LHFSRVQVACDT
-152 ACETTEETME
+152 AEDIIGHTKRAKEET
-162 QTKITKEEQQKAKS
+162 
-176 GVKDAKNEAKGAKN
+176 
-190 EVKKTTEPMLYD
+190 KKTTEPVLYD

-214 AQHPVKKRMQQP
+214 AKHPVKKRMQQP

-236 VRRDLLLTYP
+236 VRRDLLLAYP

-292 KTEESLRTLAAHAHQ
+292 KTEESLRTLDAHAHQ

-312 TLLHTANKLKCLH
+312 TLLHTANKLKFLH
-325 LQPLIAFVFKLFKG
+325 LQPLIAFVFELFKG

-345 CSNSPS
+345 CSKSPS
-351 VFLFNVYKLGYYIN
+351 VFLFNVYKLGYYVN
-365 LTCSINQTH
+365 LTRSINQTH

>member
-1 MSHCLNKDGLS
+1 MSCCLNKEGLS

-26 TALSKQVVQC
+26 MALSKQVEQC
-36 AKEEEAKRNNKNDN
+36 AKEEKKKNEGKGNANDII
-50 EDAQSSLGFEIIFAD
+50 SLGFEIIFAD
-65 DGSADIAAKQCNA
+65 DGSADATARQRNA
-78 AIAQLPYCQYIE
+78 IIAQLPYCQYIE
-90 RPQNA
+90 RPKNV
-95 GRSAIRNYLA
+95 GRSAIRNFLA
-105 QVAHYKHLLFLD
+105 HTAHYSHLIFLD
-117 GDVVID
+117 GDVAIK
-123 RPNFVQTYLAHR
+123 RGNFVQTYLAHR
-135 TDADVIIGT
+135 NDADVIIGT
-144 LHFSREKT
+144 LHFSRMQVACDT
-152 ACETTEETME
+152 AEDIIGHTKMAKEET
-162 QTKITKEEQQKAKS
+162 
-176 GVKDAKNEAKGAKN
+176 
-190 EVKKTTEPMLYD
+190 KKTTEPVLYD

-214 AQHPVKKRMQQP
+214 AKHPVKKRMQQP

-236 VRRDLLLTYP
+236 VRRDLLLAYP

-307 LQGYS
+307 LQGCS

-365 LTCSINQTH
+365 LTRSINQTH

>member
-1 MSHCLNKDGLS
+1 MSCCLNKEGLS

-26 TALSKQVVQC
+26 MALSKQVEQC
-36 AKEEEAKRNNKNDN
+36 AKEEKKKNEGKGNANDTI
-50 EDAQSSLGFEIIFAD
+50 SLGFEIIFAD
-65 DGSADIAAKQCNA
+65 DGSADATARQRNA
-78 AIAQLPYCQYIE
+78 IIAQLPYCQYIE
-90 RPQNA
+90 RPKNV
-95 GRSAIRNYLA
+95 GRSAIRNFLA
-105 QVAHYKHLLFLD
+105 HTAHYSHLIFLD
-117 GDVVID
+117 GDVAIK
-123 RPNFVQTYLAHR
+123 RGNFVRTYLAHR
-135 TDADVIIGT
+135 NDADVIIGT
-144 LHFSREKT
+144 LLFSRMQVACDT
-152 ACETTEETME
+152 AEDIIGHTKRAKEET
-162 QTKITKEEQQKAKS
+162 
-176 GVKDAKNEAKGAKN
+176 
-190 EVKKTTEPMLYD
+190 KKTTEPVLYD

-214 AQHPVKKRMQQP
+214 AKHPVKKRMQQP

-236 VRRDLLLTYP
+236 VRRDLLLAYP

-307 LQGYS
+307 LQGCS

-325 LQPLIAFVFKLFKG
+325 LLPLIAFVFKLFKG

-365 LTCSINQTH
+365 LTRSINQTN

>member
-1 MSHCLNKDGLS
+1 MSCCLNKKGFS

-26 TALSKQVVQC
+26 MALSKQVEQC
-36 AKEEEAKRNNKNDN
+36 AKEEKKKNEGKGNANDTI
-50 EDAQSSLGFEIIFAD
+50 SLGFEIIFAD
-65 DGSADIAAKQCNA
+65 DGSADATARQRNPI
-78 AIAQLPYCQYIE
+78 IAQLPYCQYIE
-90 RPQNA
+90 RPKNV
-95 GRSAIRNYLA
+95 GRSAIRNFLA
-105 QVAHYKHLLFLD
+105 QTAQYNHLIFLD
-117 GDVVID
+117 GDVTIKRHD
-123 RPNFVQTYLAHR
+123 FVRTYLAHR
-135 TDADVIIGT
+135 NDADVIIGT
-144 LHFSREKT
+144 LHFSRMQMS
-152 ACETTEETME
+152 CDTTEEIIE
-162 QTKITKEEQQKAKS
+162 QTKEVKEVTKETKKETK
-176 GVKDAKNEAKGAKN
+176 EAKEETK
-190 EVKKTTEPMLYD
+190 VSLEPMLYD

-214 AQHPVKKRMQQP
+214 AKHPTKKRMEQP

-236 VRRDLLLTYP
+236 VRRDLMLAYP

-351 VFLFNVYKLGYYIN
+351 VFLFNVYKLGYYVN
-365 LTCSINQTH
+365 LTRSINQTH

>member
-1 MSHCLNKDGLS
+1 MSCCLNKEGLS

-26 TALSKQVVQC
+26 MALSKQVEQC
-36 AKEEEAKRNNKNDN
+36 AKEEKKKNEGKGNANDTI
-50 EDAQSSLGFEIIFAD
+50 SLGFEIIFAD
-65 DGSADIAAKQCNA
+65 DGSADATARQRNTI
-78 AIAQLPYCQYIE
+78 IAQLPYCQYIE
-90 RPQNA
+90 RPKNV
-95 GRSAIRNYLA
+95 GRSAIRNFLA
-105 QVAHYKHLLFLD
+105 HTAHYSHLIFLD
-117 GDVVID
+117 GDVAIK
-123 RPNFVQTYLAHR
+123 RGNFVQTYLAHR
-135 TDADVIIGT
+135 NDADVIIGT
-144 LHFSREKT
+144 LHFSRMQVACDT
-152 ACETTEETME
+152 AEDIIGHTKRAKEET
-162 QTKITKEEQQKAKS
+162 
-176 GVKDAKNEAKGAKN
+176 
-190 EVKKTTEPMLYD
+190 KKTTEPVLYD

-214 AQHPVKKRMQQP
+214 AKHPVKKRMQQP

-236 VRRDLLLTYP
+236 VRRDLLLAYP

-365 LTCSINQTH
+365 LTRSINQTH

>member
-1 MSHCLNKDGLS
+1 MSCCLNKEGLS

-26 TALSKQVVQC
+26 MALSKQVEQC
-36 AKEEEAKRNNKNDN
+36 AKEEKKKNEGKGNANDTI
-50 EDAQSSLGFEIIFAD
+50 SLGFEIIFAD
-65 DGSADIAAKQCNA
+65 DGSADATARQRNA
-78 AIAQLPYCQYIE
+78 IIAQLPYCQYIE
-90 RPQNA
+90 RPKNV
-95 GRSAIRNYLA
+95 GRSAIRNFLA
-105 QVAHYKHLLFLD
+105 HTAHYSHLIFLD
-117 GDVVID
+117 GDVAIK
-123 RPNFVQTYLAHR
+123 RGNFVQTYLAHR
-135 TDADVIIGT
+135 NDADVIIGT
-144 LHFSREKT
+144 LLFSRMQVACDT
-152 ACETTEETME
+152 AEDIIGHTKRAKEET
-162 QTKITKEEQQKAKS
+162 
-176 GVKDAKNEAKGAKN
+176 
-190 EVKKTTEPMLYD
+190 KKTTEPMLYD

-214 AQHPVKKRMQQP
+214 AKHPVKKRMQQP

-236 VRRDLLLTYP
+236 VRRDLLLAYP

-351 VFLFNVYKLGYYIN
+351 VFLFNVYKLGYYVN
-365 LTCSINQTH
+365 LTRSISQTH